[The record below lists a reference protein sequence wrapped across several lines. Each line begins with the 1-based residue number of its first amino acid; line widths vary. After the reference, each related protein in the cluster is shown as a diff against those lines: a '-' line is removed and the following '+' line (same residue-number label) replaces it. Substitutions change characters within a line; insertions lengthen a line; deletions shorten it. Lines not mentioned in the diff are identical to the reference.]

1 MEHERAPFYCIE
13 INLRVSTQL
22 QKKLKAII
30 PEEKKIF
37 YNDFATF
44 KKKTRFT
51 KITPGLNDN
60 NILLDKSINLDFI
73 EKNIKFNNILK
84 SFFGGDYT
92 IDSKWLI
99 KVLPRKLMPKW
110 VSEEVKDI
118 GITEAEKISI
128 KVFHLQQ
135 D

>member
-1 MEHERAPFYCIE
+1 M
-13 INLRVSTQL
+13 S
-22 QKKLKAII
+22 
-30 PEEKKIF
+30 
-37 YNDFATF
+37 F

-99 KVLPRKLMPKW
+99 KVLRVYFFVRLLHI
-110 VSEEVKDI
+110 V
-118 GITEAEKISI
+118 ISWNPSS
-128 KVFHLQQ
+128 FGYLNF
-135 D
+135 